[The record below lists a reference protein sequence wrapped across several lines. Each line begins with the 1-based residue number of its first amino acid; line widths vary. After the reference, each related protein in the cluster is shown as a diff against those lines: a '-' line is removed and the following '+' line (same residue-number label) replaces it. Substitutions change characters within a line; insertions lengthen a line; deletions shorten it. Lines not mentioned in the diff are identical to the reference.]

1 ACCWPMREKPVILSY
16 YQNSFIRSRK
26 LNYMARY
33 ICSYLVKVPLTELKP
48 MLDEVL
54 ENCQFEVIYRT
65 LDYIMGREIPG
76 KVNFSKL
83 VTVEVLIDSTTARE
97 KEVQVNLVVKND
109 ELPLQTNNHCS
120 QIFERL
126 QQILSEDHQWQ
137 LIAKVPV

>member
-1 ACCWPMREKPVILSY
+1 MRENPVILSY
-16 YQNSFIRSRK
+16 YQNSFIRSRI

-54 ENCQFEVIYRT
+54 ANCQFDVIYQT

>member
-1 ACCWPMREKPVILSY
+1 MRENPVILSY
-16 YQNSFIRSRK
+16 YQNSLIRSRI

-54 ENCQFEVIYRT
+54 ENCQFEVIYQT

>member
-1 ACCWPMREKPVILSY
+1 
-16 YQNSFIRSRK
+16 
-26 LNYMARY
+26 
-33 ICSYLVKVPLTELKP
+33 
-48 MLDEVL
+48 
-54 ENCQFEVIYRT
+54 
-65 LDYIMGREIPG
+65 MGREIPG

-126 QQILSEDHQWQ
+126 QQMLSEDHQWQ

>member
-1 ACCWPMREKPVILSY
+1 
-16 YQNSFIRSRK
+16 
-26 LNYMARY
+26 MARY
-33 ICSYLVKVPLTELKP
+33 ICSYLVKVPSNELKP
-48 MLDEVL
+48 LLDEVL
-54 ENCQFEVIYRT
+54 HHCQFEVIYQT
-65 LDYIMGREIPG
+65 LDYMMAREIPG

-109 ELPLQTNNHCS
+109 ELPLQTNNHCR

-126 QQILSEDHQWQ
+126 QQVLSEDHQWQ

>member
-1 ACCWPMREKPVILSY
+1 
-16 YQNSFIRSRK
+16 
-26 LNYMARY
+26 MARY
-33 ICSYLVKVPLTELKP
+33 ICSYLVKVPLAELKP